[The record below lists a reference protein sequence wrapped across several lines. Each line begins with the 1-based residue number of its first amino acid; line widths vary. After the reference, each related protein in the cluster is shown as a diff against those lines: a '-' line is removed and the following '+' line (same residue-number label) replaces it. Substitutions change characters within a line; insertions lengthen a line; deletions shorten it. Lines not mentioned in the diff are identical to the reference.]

1 MWDVE
6 GHKKDDTNKPLT
18 DLSKFTKVY
27 VFTKLNLRP
36 FNFLYECKK
45 TERKSSLPTTELT
58 NYFIFSLFFLG

>member
-18 DLSKFTKVY
+18 DLSKFTKVC

-45 TERKSSLPTTELT
+45 TE
-58 NYFIFSLFFLG
+58 

>member
-1 MWDVE
+1 MCDVE

-18 DLSKFTKVY
+18 DLSKFTKVC

-45 TERKSSLPTTELT
+45 TEWKNICCNLQSPHYRI
-58 NYFIFSLFFLG
+58 N